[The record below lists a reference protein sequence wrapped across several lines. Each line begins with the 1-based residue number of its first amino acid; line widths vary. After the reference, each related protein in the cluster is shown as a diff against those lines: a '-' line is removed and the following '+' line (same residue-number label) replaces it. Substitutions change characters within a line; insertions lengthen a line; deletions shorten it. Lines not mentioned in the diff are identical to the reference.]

1 MRRFLI
7 LLFLGVL
14 ILSTAP
20 RAQVEVEEVG
30 VLQDALK
37 RAQQAF
43 EAYRFPEAID
53 IITPALNTFSE
64 WEDAGRL
71 QPEDETLYEQSLELR
86 GICEFNLGRLKAAE
100 TDFKRLIQLRPDYPF
115 SRAKADKVR
124 HFFESIRS
132 KIAGNLLITVTPED
146 SKVFI
151 DGRLLGSGVPPKVP
165 VLKGL
170 HTVKVSHRGYDPVE
184 KQVNIE
190 VGASTPL
197 LVKLI
202 PNARTI
208 YFFLQP
214 EGAVLYLDGR
224 RAGKAVT
231 KASAREN
238 WSRYVRDNG
247 MNPDEVYVL
256 TLPYAS
262 PGKHDIRIARRCY
275 LEKSFTI
282 RITLDTLYNQP
293 GYVKPISL
301 EEKRVALE
309 VISHPS
315 GANVIFDGDEYGTTP
330 LSIKNFCIGEHDVL
344 IEKKGV
350 GAYMAHIKVGGDELF
365 KLDVRLR
372 STLLWVGMTRG
383 DGVDEREK
391 KKADEAIREEIGK
404 LKLFNVTFSKEQNPL
419 LPDTFFARGV
429 GGDVVS
435 STVNNLCK
443 KYGCEGLLSG
453 VLERDPKSGLR
464 IRIALLV
471 PGLPGRDTF
480 ERTVK
485 DASDAPKILE
495 SLDRNPFTI
504 KSVRLFHLADIQ
516 GFEGPVFL
524 RGLDG
529 KGAPKAGDVLL
540 AIDGAAAGKAASAL
554 SELEKAKKAVLR
566 FRSGQMVRSWTYKS
580 CMLQRVL
587 PYSGPD
593 GDYRKRRLLSRQAML
608 GAESREA
615 AVTAVLNL
623 ALADLDLNRAKAA
636 LKDIE
641 GLKKE
646 WRNSSIA
653 YVEAVALIRL
663 GRVEQARGLLFEA
676 AGDEKA
682 SLDGFGNIL
691 LKPLAVDL
699 LKQLPPPPP
708 GAATGKG
715 AIHKGANGGQ

>member
-14 ILSTAP
+14 ILSAAP

-43 EAYRFPEAID
+43 EAYKFPEAID
-53 IITPALNTFSE
+53 TITPALNTFSE
-64 WEDAGRL
+64 WENAGRL

-86 GICEFNLGRLKAAE
+86 GICEFNLGRLKAAG

-115 SRAKADKVR
+115 SRAKAAKVR

-170 HTVKVSHRGYDPVE
+170 HTVKVLHRGYDPVE
-184 KQVNIE
+184 EQVNIE

-197 LVKLI
+197 LLKLV

-208 YFFLQP
+208 HFFLQP

-231 KASAREN
+231 KASARGN
-238 WSRYVRDNG
+238 WSRYAKDNG
-247 MNPDEVYVL
+247 MAPDRVYVL

-301 EEKRVALE
+301 EEKRVELE

-315 GANVIFDGDEYGTTP
+315 GANVIFDGDEFGTTP
-330 LSIKNFCIGEHDVL
+330 LSMKNFCIGEHDVL

-350 GAYMAHIKVGGDELF
+350 GAYRATVNVGGGGLF
-365 KLDVRLR
+365 KLDVTLR
-372 STLLWVGMTRG
+372 PTLLWIGMTRG
-383 DGVDEREK
+383 SGVDEKEIK
-391 KKADEAIREEIGK
+391 KTDAAIREEIGK
-404 LKLFNVTFSKEQNPL
+404 LKLFNGTLSLEKNPL
-419 LPDTFFARGV
+419 LPDTFFAGEIS
-429 GGDVVS
+429 GNVVS
-435 STVNNLCK
+435 STVKKLCAR
-443 KYGCEGLLSG
+443 YRCEGLLAG
-453 VLERDPKSGLR
+453 LLERDPKSGLR
-464 IRIALLV
+464 IRLVLLV

-480 ERTVK
+480 ESAV
-485 DASDAPKILE
+485 DNADEAPKILE
-495 SLDRNPFTI
+495 GVDEDPFAVDSL
-504 KSVRLFHLADIQ
+504 RLFHLADIE
-516 GFEGPVFL
+516 GFAGPVFL
-524 RGLDG
+524 RDIPGED
-529 KGAPKAGDVLL
+529 APKVGNVLL
-540 AIDGAAAGKAASAL
+540 AIDGAKAGKAANVVSTL
-554 SELEKAKKAVLR
+554 SKLNKAVLR
-566 FRSGQMVRSWTYKS
+566 LSRAGQSGFWTWHKGV
-580 CMLQRVL
+580 LQDVL
-587 PYSGPD
+587 PYSGPSS
-593 GDYRKRRLLSRQAML
+593 DYRKKRLLSRQAML

-623 ALADLDLNRAKAA
+623 ALADLNLNRAKAA

-663 GRVEQARGLLFEA
+663 GRPEEARAPLLEA
-676 AGDEKA
+676 AGA
-682 SLDGFGNIL
+682 PQAFLDRLGDIL
-691 LKPLAVDL
+691 LKPLALDL
-699 LKQLPPPPP
+699 LKQLPSPPASPAGE
-708 GAATGKG
+708 GAL
-715 AIHKGANGGQ
+715 N